1 MPPPCSIIS
10 TKSDNWPGGRQG
22 DISQPVYLVAYCG
35 FLCKMKW
42 KPPFLCAAS
51 RAGETRRPQ
60 AYKNPTLHE
69 YPPILFQMTPK
80 SAARLKRTNLKL
92 EVMRS
97 VAHVPVKQNRR
108 ARKLPGRSSVVRG
121 GANHLLMICRVS
133 LGCTPLHLIAT
144 VSRLRSIRL
153 SVESFCCRIIAQRD
167 KSLQIGYIYKLRNIT
182 RLGATGRLPRQ
193 HYLLDLSPAII
204 YVILSPRAT
213 DGRFVLAP

>member
-60 AYKNPTLHE
+60 AYKNSTLHE

-92 EVMRS
+92 EVMRG
-97 VAHVPVKQNRR
+97 PR
-108 ARKLPGRSSVVRG
+108 AREAKPQSAQIAGAVVGRPWR
-121 GANHLLMICRVS
+121 C
-133 LGCTPLHLIAT
+133 
-144 VSRLRSIRL
+144 
-153 SVESFCCRIIAQRD
+153 
-167 KSLQIGYIYKLRNIT
+167 
-182 RLGATGRLPRQ
+182 
-193 HYLLDLSPAII
+193 
-204 YVILSPRAT
+204 
-213 DGRFVLAP
+213 